1 MSFNVEKLP
10 FTDLR
15 GTSDKVYHI
24 ILDNFP
30 ANRFDDKLTLTIAE
44 KDNCSKKCEFEFSVI
59 GYCYEMINNGGIAAL
74 GLSTEKQQDMKYF
87 LNSLCYYN
95 TYANKY
101 FQNHQYIKDNE
112 TNK

>member
-1 MSFNVEKLP
+1 M
-10 FTDLR
+10 
-15 GTSDKVYHI
+15 
-24 ILDNFP
+24 
-30 ANRFDDKLTLTIAE
+30 TLTIAE

-112 TNK
+112 TNKWCITNEVFYRPLIRGIDSLKKLKKFWSDFR

>member
-1 MSFNVEKLP
+1 M
-10 FTDLR
+10 
-15 GTSDKVYHI
+15 
-24 ILDNFP
+24 
-30 ANRFDDKLTLTIAE
+30 TLTIAE

-112 TNK
+112 TNKWCITNEVFLQTVNTRNRQFKKAKKVLVWLPLD